1 MLLFPPSMN
10 IINDDPPSNP
20 HPPTAFGGGLL
31 TAPPSGVPKRK
42 SRSRF
47 ALLPQ
52 PVRDEL
58 NHKLDDGWQYEQI
71 REWLFGE
78 KADGDIPALELK
90 AGDPYSLVWTRTTPD
105 ETIIIRN
112 FGVALSS
119 WYHTHF
125 PRWRDEQ
132 AERDESL
139 RLIESVDRLTTA
151 ATTPNRAASHLGGNL
166 LLRTMLLEAVRR
178 VRNSDNAPTQLARLA
193 HAWAR
198 LSQTDEHNL
207 DIGKE
212 ALLEE
217 IRANPDALAH
227 ARQMFAAI
235 DAVKKPSTS

>member
-1 MLLFPPSMN
+1 M
-10 IINDDPPSNP
+10 
-20 HPPTAFGGGLL
+20 
-31 TAPPSGVPKRK
+31 RK

-58 NHKLDDGWQYEQI
+58 NRKLDDGWQYEQI
-71 REWLFGE
+71 RHWLFAE
-78 KADGDIPALELK
+78 KADRDIPALDLK
-90 AGDPYSLVWTRTTPD
+90 TGDPFSLIWTRTTPD
-105 ETIIIRN
+105 EKFIIRN

-125 PRWRDEQ
+125 PRWREEQ

-151 ATTPNRAASHLGGNL
+151 ATSPRRAATHLGGNL
-166 LLRTMLLEAVRR
+166 LLRAVLLDAVRH
-178 VRNSDNAPTQLARLA
+178 VRKDDNAPTQLARLA

-212 ALLEE
+212 ALVAE
-217 IRANPDALAH
+217 INANPEALAH
-227 ARQMFAAI
+227 ARQMFAAV
-235 DAVKKPSTS
+235 DAAKKPSAS